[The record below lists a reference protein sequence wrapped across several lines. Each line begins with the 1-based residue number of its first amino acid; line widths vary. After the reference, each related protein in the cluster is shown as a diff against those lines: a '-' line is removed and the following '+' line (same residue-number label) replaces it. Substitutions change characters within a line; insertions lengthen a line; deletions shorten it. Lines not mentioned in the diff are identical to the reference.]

1 MGKSNHLEDLK
12 ITVMKTTAQDLRR
25 ISEETGLAIGEAVDR
40 LAERMTTTDPEIAKI
55 LIQEDL
61 VIIPVKLS
69 REQRED
75 VFKEIAKS
83 LLMTFDPDTMVDLVE
98 QATPAMP
105 SAAAATLWGT
115 ARLPGTGCWPYDGFF
130 RPFPLRP
137 GLQGLHLPGACAGT
151 LGSASEGPPA
161 R

>member
-40 LAERMTTTDPEIAKI
+40 LAERMAATDPEIAKI
-55 LIQEDL
+55 LIHEDL

-98 QATPAMP
+98 QAKEEQQEQLDELSSM
-105 SAAAATLWGT
+105 S
-115 ARLPGTGCWPYDGFF
+115 DGDLFQMLDSYREMTEF
-130 RPFPLRP
+130 DN
-137 GLQGLHLPGACAGT
+137 
-151 LGSASEGPPA
+151 
-161 R
+161 

>member
-40 LAERMTTTDPEIAKI
+40 LAERMATTDPEIAKI

-61 VIIPVKLS
+61 VIIPAKLN

-98 QATPAMP
+98 QAKEEHQEQLDELSSM
-105 SAAAATLWGT
+105 S
-115 ARLPGTGCWPYDGFF
+115 DGDLFQMLDSYREMTEF
-130 RPFPLRP
+130 DN
-137 GLQGLHLPGACAGT
+137 
-151 LGSASEGPPA
+151 
-161 R
+161 

>member
-1 MGKSNHLEDLK
+1 MGKSNLEDIQ
-12 ITVMKTTAQDLRR
+12 ITVMKKTARDLRK
-25 ISEETGLAIGEAVDR
+25 IAKETGLTMGEAVDR
-40 LAERMTTTDPEIAKI
+40 LTERMTTTDPEIAKI

-98 QATPAMP
+98 QAKEEQQEQLDELSSM
-105 SAAAATLWGT
+105 S
-115 ARLPGTGCWPYDGFF
+115 DGDLFQMLDSYREMTEF
-130 RPFPLRP
+130 DN
-137 GLQGLHLPGACAGT
+137 
-151 LGSASEGPPA
+151 
-161 R
+161 

>member
-40 LAERMTTTDPEIAKI
+40 LAERMATTDPEIAKI

-61 VIIPVKLS
+61 VIIPAKLN

-98 QATPAMP
+98 QAKEEQQEQLDELSSM
-105 SAAAATLWGT
+105 S
-115 ARLPGTGCWPYDGFF
+115 DGD
-130 RPFPLRP
+130 L
-137 GLQGLHLPGACAGT
+137 LQMLDSYREMT
-151 LGSASEGPPA
+151 EFDN
-161 R
+161 

>member
-1 MGKSNHLEDLK
+1 MGKSNLENIQ
-12 ITVMKTTAQDLRR
+12 ITVMKKTARDLRK
-25 ISEETGLAIGEAVDR
+25 IAKETGLTMGEAVDR
-40 LAERMTTTDPEIAKI
+40 LTERMTTTDPEIAKI

-98 QATPAMP
+98 QAKVEQQEQLDELSSM
-105 SAAAATLWGT
+105 S
-115 ARLPGTGCWPYDGFF
+115 DGDLFQMLDSYREMTEF
-130 RPFPLRP
+130 DN
-137 GLQGLHLPGACAGT
+137 
-151 LGSASEGPPA
+151 
-161 R
+161 

>member
-1 MGKSNHLEDLK
+1 MGKSNHLEDLE

-83 LLMTFDPDTMVDLVE
+83 LLMTFDPDTMDDLVE
-98 QATPAMP
+98 QAKEEQQEGLEKLSSM
-105 SAAAATLWGT
+105 S
-115 ARLPGTGCWPYDGFF
+115 DGDLFQMLDSYREMTEF
-130 RPFPLRP
+130 DN
-137 GLQGLHLPGACAGT
+137 
-151 LGSASEGPPA
+151 
-161 R
+161 

>member
-1 MGKSNHLEDLK
+1 MGKSNHLEDLE

-40 LAERMTTTDPEIAKI
+40 LAERMAATDPEIAKI

-98 QATPAMP
+98 QAKVEQQEQLDELSSM
-105 SAAAATLWGT
+105 S
-115 ARLPGTGCWPYDGFF
+115 DGDLFQMLDSYREMTEF
-130 RPFPLRP
+130 DN
-137 GLQGLHLPGACAGT
+137 
-151 LGSASEGPPA
+151 
-161 R
+161 

>member
-40 LAERMTTTDPEIAKI
+40 LAERMATTDPEIAKI

-61 VIIPVKLS
+61 VIIPAKLN

-98 QATPAMP
+98 QAKEEQQEQLDELSSM
-105 SAAAATLWGT
+105 S
-115 ARLPGTGCWPYDGFF
+115 DGDLFQMLDSYREMTEF
-130 RPFPLRP
+130 DN
-137 GLQGLHLPGACAGT
+137 
-151 LGSASEGPPA
+151 
-161 R
+161 

>member
-1 MGKSNHLEDLK
+1 MGKSNHLEDLE

-61 VIIPVKLS
+61 VIILAKLN

-83 LLMTFDPDTMVDLVE
+83 LLMTFDPDTMDDLVE
-98 QATPAMP
+98 QAKEEQQEGLEKLSSM
-105 SAAAATLWGT
+105 S
-115 ARLPGTGCWPYDGFF
+115 DGDLFQMLDSYREMTEF
-130 RPFPLRP
+130 DN
-137 GLQGLHLPGACAGT
+137 
-151 LGSASEGPPA
+151 
-161 R
+161 

>member
-40 LAERMTTTDPEIAKI
+40 LAESMATTDPEIAKI

-61 VIIPVKLS
+61 VIIPAKLN

-98 QATPAMP
+98 QAKEEQQEQLDELSSM
-105 SAAAATLWGT
+105 S
-115 ARLPGTGCWPYDGFF
+115 DGDLFQMLDSYREMTEF
-130 RPFPLRP
+130 DN
-137 GLQGLHLPGACAGT
+137 
-151 LGSASEGPPA
+151 
-161 R
+161 